1 MNEVYRKIV
10 KIVVFPAVV
19 VGLTASLASA
29 NEKSFDEEEIKHVV
43 IEAREVAKEWADR
56 IREWKGG
63 SKSTTYIGVV
73 IESVPSVLRDYVD
86 LPEGVG
92 LLLPRIAKDGPADKA
107 GLVDNDI
114 LVKFDDQLVVNYNQ
128 LSALLDLK
136 GAGATVP
143 VTILRKGEE
152 MTFEVTLEERVRQ
165 GMHFIHPDAPDAPD
179 VPDVPGPDE
188 VGQFMEKIEEWIP
201 GSVRVFVDENE
212 QIHVDLED
220 LKDDMKGLQT
230 KIAKI
235 RMIHDDTPALVEEH
249 GEHGARTTLVRV
261 ADKNINYTSDKGRVI
276 LDSSP
281 EGKHVTV
288 WDENEELLYQGLL
301 PENYQAELPAKA
313 VKLLEVLEHIQLDVQ
328 EEKIKVEL
336 NTESLDPVTL
346 LDEGI

>member
-1 MNEVYRKIV
+1 LV
-10 KIVVFPAVV
+10 A
-19 VGLTASLASA
+19 GLASSVA
-29 NEKSFDEEEIKHVV
+29 SAEEKSFDEEEIKHVV
-43 IEAREVAKEWADR
+43 IEAREVAKEWADK

-86 LPEGVG
+86 LPKGVG

-114 LVKFDDQLVVNYNQ
+114 LVKFDDQLVINYNQ
-128 LSALLDLK
+128 LSALLELK

-152 MTFEVTLEERVRQ
+152 MTFEVTLEERVRK
-165 GMHFIHPDAPDAPD
+165 GAHFIHPDAPEAPA
-179 VPDVPGPDE
+179 VPDPDE
-188 VGQFMEKIEEWIP
+188 MGHFMEKIEEWIP

-212 QIHVDLED
+212 QVHVDLED

-249 GEHGARTTLVRV
+249 GEHGARTTFVHV
-261 ADKNINYTSDKGRVI
+261 VDKNINYTSDQGRVI

-288 WDENEELLYQGLL
+288 WDENEELLYQGIL

-313 VKLLEVLEHIQLDVQ
+313 VKLIEVLEDIQLDVQ

-336 NTESLDPVTL
+336 NTDSIEPVTL
-346 LDEGI
+346 LDEDI

>member
-1 MNEVYRKIV
+1 MNEVYRKMV
-10 KIVVFPAVV
+10 KIVVLPVLVA
-19 VGLTASLASA
+19 GLASSVA
-29 NEKSFDEEEIKHVV
+29 SAEEKSFDEEEIKHVV
-43 IEAREVAKEWADR
+43 IEAREVAKEWADK

-86 LPEGVG
+86 LPKGVG

-114 LVKFDDQLVVNYNQ
+114 LVKFDDQLVINYNQ

-152 MTFEVTLEERVRQ
+152 MTFDVTLEERVRK
-165 GMHFIHPDAPDAPD
+165 GAHFIHPDAPEVPG
-179 VPDVPGPDE
+179 VPDPDE
-188 VGQFMEKIEEWIP
+188 MGHFMEKIEEWIP

-212 QIHVDLED
+212 QVHVDLED

-249 GEHGARTTLVRV
+249 GEHGARTTLVHV
-261 ADKNINYTSDKGRVI
+261 MDKNINYTSDKGRVI

-288 WDENEELLYQGLL
+288 WDENDELLYQGLL

-313 VKLLEVLEHIQLDVQ
+313 VKLIELLDDIQLDVH
-328 EEKIKVEL
+328 EHEIKVEL
-336 NTESLDPVTL
+336 NADSIEPVTL
-346 LDEGI
+346 LDEDI